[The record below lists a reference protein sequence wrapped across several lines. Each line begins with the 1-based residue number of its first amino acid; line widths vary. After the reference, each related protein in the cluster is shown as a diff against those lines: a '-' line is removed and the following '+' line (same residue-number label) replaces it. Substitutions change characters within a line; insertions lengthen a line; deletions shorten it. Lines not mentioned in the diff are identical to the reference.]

1 MPIDGR
7 RWARR
12 CARGRS
18 SVSVLTIQ
26 PAASWRCM
34 MQFELQFLK
43 RDGPRYLNCKTVS
56 MRAKLAEL
64 WHYRELIMN
73 LTVRDLKARYK
84 NSLLGVGWSLF
95 NPLLM
100 MLVFTVVYAVMLGQS
115 NRHDYPAF
123 ILAGLLPW
131 NFFSAAIMGGTGSI
145 VANSHLIKKV
155 YFPREVLP
163 VSILFSNLANF
174 LIAIPVYI
182 VVAALLGNHLTW
194 WVLWLPVIVIVQMIF
209 ALGVAFVL
217 SAVNAF
223 YRDVQ
228 QIMDV
233 VILAWFFL
241 TPVIWDVNTLPV
253 TKVVAGIELPIQRL
267 TYILNPMAS
276 IIAAYRDIL
285 YYGRPIGPDFFLR
298 TMATAVIVLL
308 IGFAIFHRLSGRFA
322 EEI

>member
-1 MPIDGR
+1 M
-7 RWARR
+7 A
-12 CARGRS
+12 
-18 SVSVLTIQ
+18 
-26 PAASWRCM
+26 
-34 MQFELQFLK
+34 
-43 RDGPRYLNCKTVS
+43 
-56 MRAKLAEL
+56 
-64 WHYRELIMN
+64 YRELIMN

-84 NSLLGVGWSLF
+84 NSILGIGWSLF

-100 MLVFTVVYAVMLGQS
+100 MLVFTLVYAVMLGQS

-131 NFFSAAIMGGTGSI
+131 NFFSAAIMGSTSSI
-145 VANSHLIKKV
+145 VGNAHLIKKV

-163 VSILFSNLANF
+163 ISILFSNLVNF
-174 LIAIPVYI
+174 LIAIPVY
-182 VVAALLGNHLTW
+182 VVLAALLGNQLTG
-194 WVLWLPVIVIVQMIF
+194 WVVWLPVIVIVQMIF
-209 ALGVAFVL
+209 ALGVSFVL

-241 TPVIWDVNTLPV
+241 TPVIWDVNSLPV
-253 TKVVAGIELPIQRL
+253 TKVVLGIDLPIQRL
-267 TYILNPMAS
+267 DYILNPMAS

-298 TMATAVIVLL
+298 TAVTALIVLL